1 MYVKRGQCLIINQI
15 HYASTE
21 GDDNNYDRT
30 YSLQDEKDLVERWKS
45 LGCDT
50 HVERDLTKE
59 NIKTVL
65 LRFREVV
72 LKNTSPDY
80 MVLIIM
86 GHGRQNPKTKL
97 DEIFDIKWKGV
108 PTDIII
114 EMFVD
119 SNKCPAML
127 KKTKLFYVQA
137 CRGKLIQKKWPPNSE
152 DVAEEGDDFFK
163 DGPNS
168 YSPDMPNNEKQ
179 ISWYHIVYSTTKGF
193 ISFGDKEKG
202 TFFIQTL
209 CEVLKEDGFRDDIN
223 SISSSVISRVMQTY
237 KDIQAPVSVNQLGDK
252 VYIGTNTSDLRI
264 LMSFLINLLLLVWNG
279 FLKQC
284 LVFASNFLCMSL
296 MKVVP
301 LVWNN
306 FLKTCFVLT
315 SKLLGILVLFYSIY
329 NIILYLQGEDIKERC
344 FCTLKCLIYRLG
356 LIFESKNPCSVVDE
370 CVVLYQDKCCKA
382 TYAATK
388 GGR

>member
-1 MYVKRGQCLIINQI
+1 
-15 HYASTE
+15 
-21 GDDNNYDRT
+21 
-30 YSLQDEKDLVERWKS
+30 
-45 LGCDT
+45 
-50 HVERDLTKE
+50 
-59 NIKTVL
+59 
-65 LRFREVV
+65 
-72 LKNTSPDY
+72 
-80 MVLIIM
+80 M

-97 DEIFDIKWKGV
+97 DEIFEIKWKGV
-108 PTDIII
+108 PTDLII

-127 KKTKLFYVQA
+127 KKPKLFFVQA

-152 DVAEEGDDFFK
+152 DVAEEGDDLFK

-193 ISFGDKEKG
+193 ISFGDREKG

-209 CEVLKEDGFRDDIN
+209 CEILKEDGFRDDIN
-223 SISSSVISRVMQTY
+223 SISSSVISRVMKTY

-264 LMSFLINLLLLVWNG
+264 LVSFLINLLLLVWNG

-284 LVFASNFLCMSL
+284 FVFASNFLCMFL

-301 LVWNN
+301 LVWNY
-306 FLKTCFVLT
+306 FLKKCFVLT
-315 SKLLGILVLFYSIY
+315 FKLLGILVLLYSIY

-370 CVVLYQDKCCKA
+370 CVVLYQDKCCKCNNF
-382 TYAATK
+382 Y
-388 GGR
+388 GEW